1 LVARPAPRRAC
12 VCVPTA
18 MSRAPRTASALA
30 HGRSG
35 AAVKTLPSTRTMSA
49 SPAISA
55 HVPQA
60 SDPGD
65 GLLEGL
71 VSLREHEPN
80 VPPAVLRIAV
90 ERAAGDDGDPEPLDE
105 IHRERPVVREWE
117 SREVGHHVVRAT
129 GRAAIEA
136 RDSEATHEEV
146 PFACGHPRE
155 IRSEE
160 RRVGKGGAG

>member
-1 LVARPAPRRAC
+1 AEWGLWAWASMSPGTTTRPRMSTCSVARPAQRSTC
-12 VCVPTA
+12 VFVPTA
-18 MSRAPRTASALA
+18 MSRSPRTASALD

-35 AAVKTLPSTRTMSA
+35 TAVKTLPSTRTMSA

-60 SDPGD
+60 SHPGD

-90 ERAAGDDGDPEPLDE
+90 ERAAGDDGDSEPLDE
-105 IHRERPVVREWE
+105 IHRERPVILERE
-117 SREVGHHVVRAT
+117 SREVGHHIVRPP
-129 GRAAIEA
+129 GRAEIE
-136 RDSEATHEEV
+136 
-146 PFACGHPRE
+146 
-155 IRSEE
+155 
-160 RRVGKGGAG
+160 